1 MEVTIEDAAKE
12 YIKSKGKGSITAWL
26 KIIAS

>member
-1 MEVTIEDAAKE
+1 MEISIDKKARE
-12 YIKSKGKGSITAWL
+12 YIKSKGKDSITAWL